1 MNKSILSKY
10 DEDNYRWKNR
20 KNDGSEKKKK

>member
-10 DEDNYRWKNR
+10 DEDNYRWKIE
-20 KNDGSEKKKK
+20 KNDGSEKEKK